1 MTTQIKSNITYAV
14 MEILTT
20 LICVAVMLAYA
31 VPGFLLVKTKLV
43 KADAIPAFARLLM
56 YVCQPFLTLYAFSR
70 VKFTTQSL
78 IDISISF
85 GLSVAINI
93 AFLGLFFL
101 IFRKRYEQMRNRIF
115 TLACFFGNCLFMGLP
130 LLEALLPDA
139 PEAVIYANMFA
150 LTMNLIGWTAGS
162 AIISGDKKYINA
174 KQIFLNPAIIS
185 LAVALVFYFARVDF
199 PQQIDDFITIL
210 GRMST
215 PMCMLIMGM
224 RLATMPVKTIFG
236 NWRTYPVVAVKQL
249 LMPLTVFGLLYFI
262 PLDAEMKNA
271 FVIIASAPVASVVLN
286 FAEMLGQGQNDAA
299 SLVLTGTVLSV
310 ATMPVISLLT
320 LLL

>member
-1 MTTQIKSNITYAV
+1 

-101 IFRKRYEQMRNRIF
+101 IFRKLVVRNKKI
-115 TLACFFGNCLFMGLP
+115 LFP
-130 LLEALLPDA
+130 
-139 PEAVIYANMFA
+139 I
-150 LTMNLIGWTAGS
+150 
-162 AIISGDKKYINA
+162 
-174 KQIFLNPAIIS
+174 Q
-185 LAVALVFYFARVDF
+185 
-199 PQQIDDFITIL
+199 
-210 GRMST
+210 
-215 PMCMLIMGM
+215 
-224 RLATMPVKTIFG
+224 
-236 NWRTYPVVAVKQL
+236 
-249 LMPLTVFGLLYFI
+249 
-262 PLDAEMKNA
+262 
-271 FVIIASAPVASVVLN
+271 
-286 FAEMLGQGQNDAA
+286 
-299 SLVLTGTVLSV
+299 
-310 ATMPVISLLT
+310 
-320 LLL
+320 